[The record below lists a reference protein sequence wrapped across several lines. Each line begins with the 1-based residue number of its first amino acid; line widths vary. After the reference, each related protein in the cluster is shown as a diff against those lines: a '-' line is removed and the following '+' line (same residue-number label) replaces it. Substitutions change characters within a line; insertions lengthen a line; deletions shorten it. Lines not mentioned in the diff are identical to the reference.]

1 MDASATRTVFYVVHH
16 EGRWR
21 FEVNDEDHGPFCTQT
36 AAIRAAVDAA
46 HSAGEKGGAAQ
57 VLVQRANTEFRTE
70 WTYGTTRIQRRADL
84 ASGRAGARA
93 RRGRLMAR
101 DGM

>member
-1 MDASATRTVFYVVHH
+1 MDASATRAVFYVVHH

-57 VLVQRANTEFRTE
+57 VLVQRAKTEFRTE
-70 WTYGTTRIQRRADL
+70 WTYGHDPYPAPLI
-84 ASGRAGARA
+84 
-93 RRGRLMAR
+93 
-101 DGM
+101 